1 MPPFTK
7 RKILTWMSYFIILL
21 MSFKLSAQIDAK
33 ATLLIRNDST
43 AGQVYADSLYPQQI
57 FHKIENNR
65 DLELYTKSEL
75 FLENFLINEDYYLKK
90 HPKLILQ
97 SALDLAQFYSNQTW
111 SSKFFREI
119 SNHYYSYYFSIIK
132 KIKLTPEEDKTA
144 KLNKLRFMVRTNNDS
159 VFYYL
164 SLYKLNQKQEADILN
179 QWYKKNK
186 MLKKELFYAKILGD
200 KIKII
205 TALKNNNQYPEIE
218 ELYPSYLKEFKKTDA
233 YSEHEL
239 YLLMGDVYN
248 STERYKLAENMYLKA
263 LRFFELKKNHSTVN
277 LIYNGLKKI
286 NYTVVI

>member
-1 MPPFTK
+1 
-7 RKILTWMSYFIILL
+7 MSYFIILL

-200 KIKII
+200 KSK
-205 TALKNNNQYPEIE
+205 
-218 ELYPSYLKEFKKTDA
+218 S
-233 YSEHEL
+233 
-239 YLLMGDVYN
+239 
-248 STERYKLAENMYLKA
+248 
-263 LRFFELKKNHSTVN
+263 
-277 LIYNGLKKI
+277 
-286 NYTVVI
+286 